1 MSYTNTDR
9 AAALSTQGDQHLEA
23 ARANLANIQPGV
35 PSIDANVLA
44 FGAQAQALLYIGF
57 SLERI
62 ANALEAGVDA

>member
-9 AAALSTQGDQHLEA
+9 AAALSAQGDRHLEA
-23 ARANLANIQPGV
+23 AKANLAGVQPGV
-35 PSIDANVLA
+35 SVVDANVLA
-44 FGAQAQALLYIGF
+44 SGAQAQALLYIGF